1 MDPITDGCKPSCGC
15 WELNSGPLEEKSV
28 LLANE
33 PSLQSR
39 FLSFQ
44 CIKLL
49 KNGPMVLESY
59 DLTLLK
65 EHCDGSTV
73 KKKKTK
79 KTTDFNILSSSDTI
93 LSHLEQEIL

>member
-1 MDPITDGCKPSCGC
+1 
-15 WELNSGPLEEKSV
+15 
-28 LLANE
+28 
-33 PSLQSR
+33 
-39 FLSFQ
+39 
-44 CIKLL
+44 
-49 KNGPMVLESY
+49 MVLESY